1 MPSSENHIALPPHV
15 ANQAYMDVSALDGGR
30 LSCPAWTIIGD
41 VPKTSNERF
50 NIPLLGFHLRH
61 SVSGKRVVYDLGMPR
76 LEDLPKLPEFE
87 AFAKGLLGNK
97 SEGNLLKLISYEG
110 HGCVEDSLRKGWV
123 QPEEVDVVVISH
135 LHWDHVGDARP
146 FTKAE
151 FVLGAEAK
159 GIMTGEDPHT
169 QSPVVVPTSAPT
181 ERTRFIVNWE
191 TSIGGLKAHDF
202 FGDGSMYVLD
212 IPGHLKGNVAILVR
226 TSSDGSWILLIG
238 DAVHHMS
245 ILHGERGFAHHDDGH
260 GNIFCIHVDPDMA
273 RETIRKLKV
282 LADAPRVQVQIAH
295 EDVDKEVHLPG
306 KFEPL
311 A

>member
-1 MPSSENHIALPPHV
+1 M
-15 ANQAYMDVSALDGGR
+15 
-30 LSCPAWTIIGD
+30 
-41 VPKTSNERF
+41 
-50 NIPLLGFHLRH
+50 
-61 SVSGKRVVYDLGMPR
+61 VVYDLGMPR
-76 LEDLPKLPEFE
+76 LEDLSKLPEFE
-87 AFAKGLLGNK
+87 AFAKGFLGNE
-97 SEGNLLKLISYEG
+97 SEDNLLRLLSYEG
-110 HGCVEDSLRKGWV
+110 HGCVEDSLRKGGV

-135 LHWDHVGDARP
+135 LHWDHVGNARP
-146 FTKAE
+146 FTKAD

-159 GIMTGEDPHT
+159 GIMTGEDPQA

-181 ERTRFIVNWE
+181 ERTRFVVNWE

-212 IPGHLKGNVAILVR
+212 IPGHLKGNVAILAR

-245 ILHGERGFAHHDDGH
+245 ILHGERSFAYHDDGH
-260 GNIFCIHVDPDMA
+260 GNAFCIHVDPKIA
-273 RETIRKLKV
+273 RETIGKLKV